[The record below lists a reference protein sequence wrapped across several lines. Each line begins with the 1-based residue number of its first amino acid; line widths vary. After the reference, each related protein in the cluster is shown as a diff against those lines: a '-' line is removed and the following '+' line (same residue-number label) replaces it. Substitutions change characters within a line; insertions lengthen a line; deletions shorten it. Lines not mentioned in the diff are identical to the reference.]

1 MRFARNSSYESG
13 ISRDFIK
20 ESVYYY
26 LTRNVQANGLSRGY
40 VKFLKSLH
48 SFGTNVERDVFLF
61 VTG

>member
-1 MRFARNSSYESG
+1 MRFTRNSSYESG

-26 LTRNVQANGLSRGY
+26 LTRNVRATLSRGY

-48 SFGTNVERDVFLF
+48 SFGTSVERDVFLF